1 MMRMETLGR
10 GLVVLGLV
18 LAAVGLVLW
27 SGLRIPW
34 LGRLPG
40 DVLIRREGF
49 TFYFPIATSIVISLL
64 LTLLFNLR
72 RR

>member
-1 MMRMETLGR
+1 METLGR